1 MKINEVIVEGVLDY
15 AKGLLKT
22 RSLAGA
28 KSANQQAQGKKQFDE
43 YLGKV
48 VQKWNEYTGGTGDTD
63 VVKWASN
70 FFDGNLSAIPRPA
83 NSNPDTIT
91 KYLAD
96 VTKAY
101 KSGQLTTGQEK
112 SAPRDSAPTTDQS
125 TATIGALGK
134 RGTKQPTPD
143 PTQPQA
149 YESPLGITQIR
160 HPDGAIDPVILQYN
174 GKKYMLNSRGQW
186 ARDGNDTRGSEASDP
201 IQTEMDKVVAS
212 GSTA

>member
-96 VTKAY
+96 VTVQIWATNNR
-101 KSGQLTTGQEK
+101 SREI
-112 SAPRDSAPTTDQS
+112 S
-125 TATIGALGK
+125 TK
-134 RGTKQPTPD
+134 RQYTN
-143 PTQPQA
+143 
-149 YESPLGITQIR
+149 YRSIYCNNWCIR
-160 HPDGAIDPVILQYN
+160 
-174 GKKYMLNSRGQW
+174 
-186 ARDGNDTRGSEASDP
+186 
-201 IQTEMDKVVAS
+201 
-212 GSTA
+212 

>member
-91 KYLAD
+91 KYLSD
-96 VTKAY
+96 VTRAY
-101 KSGQLTTGQEK
+101 KSGQLTKGQTN
-112 SAPRDSAPTTDQS
+112 STPRDSAPTTGQS

-134 RGTKQPTPD
+134 RATKQPTQE
-143 PTQPQA
+143 PTQSHA
-149 YESPLGITQIR
+149 YQSPLGITIR
-160 HPDGAIDPVILQYN
+160 QSTDPVIVDYN
-174 GKKYMLNSRGQW
+174 GKPYMLNDRGQW
-186 ARDGNDTRGSEASDP
+186 AKDGGNSNAAEAGAP
-201 IQTEMDKVVAS
+201 VQAEIDKVL
-212 GSTA
+212 TANNVLGQKR

>member
-101 KSGQLTTGQEK
+101 KSGQLTTGQER
-112 SAPRDSAPTTDQS
+112 SVPRDNIPTTGQS
-125 TATIGALGK
+125 TATIGA
-134 RGTKQPTPD
+134 
-143 PTQPQA
+143 
-149 YESPLGITQIR
+149 
-160 HPDGAIDPVILQYN
+160 
-174 GKKYMLNSRGQW
+174 
-186 ARDGNDTRGSEASDP
+186 
-201 IQTEMDKVVAS
+201 
-212 GSTA
+212 